1 MASKIV
7 RKIISTSKAPAAVGP
22 YSQAVQVNETLYISG
37 QIGFIPETMN
47 IVDGGAASETDQALK
62 NMGEILKAAG
72 SSYKNVVKT
81 TVLLKDINDYAAVNE
96 VYSKYFSD
104 ARPAR
109 AAYQVAALPK
119 GANVEIEAIAVI
131 GELTDL
137 KRKASD

>member
-7 RKIISTSKAPAAVGP
+7 RKIISTKKAPAAVGP

-37 QIGFIPETMN
+37 QIGFIPETMK

-62 NMGEILKAAG
+62 NMGQILEAAG

-119 GANVEIEAIAVI
+119 DANVEIEAIAVI
-131 GELTDL
+131 GEVTDL
-137 KRKASD
+137 KRKATD

>member
-119 GANVEIEAIAVI
+119 AANVEIEAVAVVGDIAGVS
-131 GELTDL
+131 GSKL
-137 KRKASD
+137 